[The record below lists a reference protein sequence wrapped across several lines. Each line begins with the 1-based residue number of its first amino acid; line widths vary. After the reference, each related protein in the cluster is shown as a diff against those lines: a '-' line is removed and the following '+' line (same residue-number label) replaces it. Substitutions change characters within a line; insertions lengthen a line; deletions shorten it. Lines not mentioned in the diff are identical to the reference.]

1 MHLPPLAPQQFARS
15 ESEQLISEKAEEG
28 KLPMHNDN
36 TSPISGIAIGQD
48 STDTLSKIGVINS
61 PTFSEGRSINKDL
74 GWMDESITSLST
86 R

>member
-36 TSPISGIAIGQD
+36 TSPISGIATGQD
-48 STDTLSKIGVINS
+48 TDTLSKIGVIKS
-61 PTFSEGRSINKDL
+61 PTFSEGKSINKDL
-74 GWMDESITSLST
+74 GWMDE
-86 R
+86 RV